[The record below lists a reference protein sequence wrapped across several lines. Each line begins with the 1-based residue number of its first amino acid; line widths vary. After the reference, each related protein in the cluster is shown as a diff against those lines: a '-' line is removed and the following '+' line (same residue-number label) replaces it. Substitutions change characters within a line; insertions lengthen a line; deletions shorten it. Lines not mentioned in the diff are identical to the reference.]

1 MGEIISTCAY
11 CYGVGKNQGNGIEYL
26 KTKEEGGANLVFPER
41 MSSLM
46 GFFPQTLT
54 GNILRKSAQRLIERI
69 VVRWMK

>member
-26 KTKEEGGANLVFPER
+26 KKKEEGGANLVFPER

-46 GFFPQTLT
+46 GFFPRPLL
-54 GNILRKSAQRLIERI
+54 GIS
-69 VVRWMK
+69 